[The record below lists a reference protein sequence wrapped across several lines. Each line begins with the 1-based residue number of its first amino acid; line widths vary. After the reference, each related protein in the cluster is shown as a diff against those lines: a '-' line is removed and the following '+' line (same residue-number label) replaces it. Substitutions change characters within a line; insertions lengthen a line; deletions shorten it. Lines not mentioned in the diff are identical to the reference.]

1 MVYSELFQGQT
12 LEIVNE
18 MDNFL
23 AKISKLTEEVTENL
37 NEHVTNLI

>member
-23 AKISKLTEEVTENL
+23 AKISKLTQEVTENL